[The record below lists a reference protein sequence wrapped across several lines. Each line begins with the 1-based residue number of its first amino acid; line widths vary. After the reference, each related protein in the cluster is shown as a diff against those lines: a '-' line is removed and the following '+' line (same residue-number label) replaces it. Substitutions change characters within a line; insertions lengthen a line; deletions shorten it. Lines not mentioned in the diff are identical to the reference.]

1 MKVKATGEYMRRR
14 VRDALLN
21 RIPNEGEEFEVT
33 RERFDIL
40 NGKNPYKSIF
50 VIPVFETAKASKE
63 KAEKAVPK
71 ANKKAK

>member
-40 NGKNPYKSIF
+40 NGKNPYKAIF
-50 VIPVFETAKASKE
+50 VIPVFETAKASKDE
-63 KAEKAVPK
+63 AEKAVPK
-71 ANKKAK
+71 AKKKAK